1 MKQSIEAVFDNGR
14 FTPLNNPNLPF
25 AQGQHVRLTVEADL
39 QSSDD
44 LLELA
49 AKVYEGLSD
58 EQVSEIE
65 GIALDRKDFFGE
77 RTAL

>member
-1 MKQSIEAVFDNGR
+1 MKQFIEAIFDNGK
-14 FTPLNNPNLPF
+14 FTPLNNSSLSF
-25 AQGQHVRLTVEADL
+25 AQGQHVRLIVEDDL

-65 GIALDRKDFFGE
+65 DIALDRKDFFE
-77 RTAL
+77 RKTAL